1 MKSTAGFLR
10 SFLILFI
17 LILSLQ
23 MIACG
28 TLIYPERRGQKSGQI
43 DPAIAIL
50 DGVGILFFI
59 VPGAVAFAVDFAT
72 GAIYLP
78 GSKQKKSENGQAV
91 IVRLERDQMTM
102 RNLEMVISR
111 HMGYPFEFDR
121 SDLQAYRLDGP
132 ECIPM
137 DLICSYQI

>member
-1 MKSTAGFLR
+1 MKSAAGFLR
-10 SFLILFI
+10 SFLIIFI

-28 TLIYPERRGQKSGQI
+28 TLIYPERRGQTSGQI

-50 DGVGILFFI
+50 DGVGILFFV
-59 VPGAVAFAVDFAT
+59 VPGLVAFAVDFAT

-78 GSKQKKSENGQAV
+78 GSRKRKSENGQPV
-91 IVRLERDQMTM
+91 VVRLEKDQLTM
-102 RNLEMVISR
+102 ENLEIVISR
-111 HMGYPFEFDR
+111 HVGHPFTFER
-121 SDLQAYRLDGP
+121 SDLQTYRLDGP

-137 DLICSYQI
+137 DLICGI